1 MCIKSSSRDPMWP
14 SGLEILSLSEDFP
27 SFKNPSTSEVSLLSF
42 SIVVPSSM
50 PCDDS
55 FDFLLVNF
63 SSLNFS

>member
-1 MCIKSSSRDPMWP
+1 MCIKYSSQNPMWP
-14 SGLEILSLSEDFP
+14 AGLEILSLLEYFP
-27 SFKNPSTSEVSLLSF
+27 SFKNPSTSKVSLLSF

-55 FDFLLVNF
+55 FDFLLVKF